1 MRLLLIDNPFD
12 MEDID
17 EVFVPYTGRSVACI
31 FSDAWPEKNVLDY
44 ILFCS
49 GGEVGV
55 GYVPNEDDELI
66 FKLDVAGGDSSL
78 FTYLATAV
86 AVVTIVAIVPA
97 LSPML
102 PSVAASAILGGVA
115 NVLGNLF
122 TKTPT
127 SNSFE
132 GSQTYSWDGVQNII
146 GEGNVVPVCY
156 GRHRVG
162 GIIWEGYVD
171 GAVVN
176 GISEDNFL
184 YMVTALSEGPVDQIF
199 PETIKI
205 NDKLALLYADEETAE
220 DKFYNAKTGAWQ
232 TISGVITD
240 SRSFITEEQKKQNVY
255 AGGNNDNAGVKDP
268 GGYEA
273 HVADEPYDGSYDGY
287 C

>member
-240 SRSFITEEQKKQNVY
+240 SRSFM
-255 AGGNNDNAGVKDP
+255 
-268 GGYEA
+268 
-273 HVADEPYDGSYDGY
+273 
-287 C
+287 